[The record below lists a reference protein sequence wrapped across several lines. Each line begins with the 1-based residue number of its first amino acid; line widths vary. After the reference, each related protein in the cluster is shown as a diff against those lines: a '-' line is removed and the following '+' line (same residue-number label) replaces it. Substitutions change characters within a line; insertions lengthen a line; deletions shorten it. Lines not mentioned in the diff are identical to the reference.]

1 MEIFLLKG
9 DPDAEGWTQLEVDA
23 RSNRLDVLLFDR
35 DRWALVRAEAAPTA
49 YTGLTPTAPE
59 DGLYLD
65 NSGRP
70 CYVVGRQEVSS
81 ARTVL
86 KALGDEAQALL
97 AKLGDP
103 TLVLE
108 RLGRVY

>member
-1 MEIFLLKG
+1 MQLFLLKG
-9 DPDAEGWTQLEVDA
+9 DSEAEGWVQLEIDA

-35 DRWALVRAEAAPTA
+35 DRWALVRAEAAPTT
-49 YTGLTPTAPE
+49 YVGLTPTEPP

-81 ARTVL
+81 ARAVIN
-86 KALGDEAQALL
+86 ALGAEAQALL
-97 AKLGDP
+97 ATLGDP
-103 TLVLE
+103 ALVLD